1 VCKRLIL
8 YNENVQGGSDMTGTI
23 CVNKSQFVP
32 VIFEP
37 PFITEVYLAAFVFCY

>member
-1 VCKRLIL
+1 
-8 YNENVQGGSDMTGTI
+8 MTGTI

-37 PFITEVYLAAFVFCY
+37 PCTYVWKESTVFIFRVKQSTKSFFLDCCKRQ